1 MVFVGTMGAYEPI
14 YCQCQI
20 QMNKKEIE
28 IIYRHEMHLKKFF
41 VCALIQAMMT

>member
-1 MVFVGTMGAYEPI
+1 MIFVGTMGAYEPI

-28 IIYRHEMHLKKFF
+28 IYKHEMHLKKFF